1 MESENTV
8 AAEMMRKYGKDILD
22 LCAYIPY
29 FSEKGKKDVEQ
40 PYDGKYGESKLQFR
54 VFDSTLL
61 SFVKRAQNSAL
72 MDKNYL
78 YVYSRNRIKTHADE
92 RKFIERATIRDVDAL
107 RGIISRYVLEGQRK
121 AVRWGEGVEE
131 KIYLNVLLKLKGFI
145 DFYKKPD

>member
-1 MESENTV
+1 MESENKV
-8 AAEMMRKYGKDILD
+8 ADEMMKKYGKDILD

-29 FSEKGKKDVEQ
+29 FSERGKRDVEK
-40 PYDGKYGESKLQFR
+40 PYDGKYGESKLKFP

-61 SFVKRAQNSAL
+61 SFVKKAQASKL
-72 MDKNYL
+72 MDRNYL
-78 YVYSRNRIKTHADE
+78 YVYSRMRLRTHDDE

-121 AVRWGEGVEE
+121 GTRWGEGVEE

-145 DFYKKPD
+145 DFYKKQE